1 MGRTQEPI
9 YSLNR
14 LAEEGRLGD
23 FKVFVDSPM
32 SVYATEIVRSH
43 PECFNEEMLGYIRTD
58 DPDPFHF
65 THLHYITEAEDS
77 KLIQLVDEPCII
89 ISSSGM
95 MEAGRIR
102 HHLKA
107 NISDTRNTIL
117 ITGYCEPST
126 LGGKLMAGADT
137 VNIMGEAYEVK
148 ASVEVMKEYSAH
160 GDFGDIA
167 KFLISQDKERIK
179 QLFLVH
185 GEPDAMQ
192 KLKDDLGDM
201 DYASIV
207 MPKYRSSY
215 EF

>member
-1 MGRTQEPI
+1 M
-9 YSLNR
+9 
-14 LAEEGRLGD
+14 GD
-23 FKVFVDSPM
+23 FKVFADSPM

-43 PECFNEEMLGYIRTD
+43 PECFNEEMLGYIRTG

-126 LGGKLMAGADT
+126 LGSKLMAGADT